1 MSEIRVFIAEDHKMV
16 RAGLKLL
23 IDSEPDMTVVG
34 EANDG
39 RQAIDNVR
47 EANPDVLVMDLSMPK
62 VSGLVAAATVKR
74 IAPTVSI
81 LTLTRHNDTAYLQ
94 ELLQAGISGYV
105 LKQSESDEMLRAIRI
120 VAAGEKYLDPAITQN
135 VFWMVGAGQE
145 KKHQMRGETEAL
157 SERETDVLR
166 RVALGYSN
174 KQIADH
180 FTTSI
185 KTIESQKASAMRKLK
200 IKGRSQIVDYAILHG
215 WLLESQ

>member
-39 RQAIDNVR
+39 REAIDQVR
-47 EANPDVLVMDLSMPK
+47 AVNPDVLVMDLSMPK

-74 IAPTVSI
+74 IAPLVSI
-81 LTLTRHNDTAYLQ
+81 ITLTRHDDTAYLQ
-94 ELLQAGISGYV
+94 ELLDAGISGYV

-120 VAAGEKYLDPAITQN
+120 VASGEKYLDPAVTRN
-135 VFWMVGAGQE
+135 VFGMVSAAQ
-145 KKHQMRGETEAL
+145 KNTHQTRGEAEAL
-157 SERETDVLR
+157 SERETEVLR
-166 RVALGYSN
+166 QVARGYSN

-185 KTIESQKASAMRKLK
+185 KTIESQKAAAVRKLN

-215 WLLESQ
+215 WLESR